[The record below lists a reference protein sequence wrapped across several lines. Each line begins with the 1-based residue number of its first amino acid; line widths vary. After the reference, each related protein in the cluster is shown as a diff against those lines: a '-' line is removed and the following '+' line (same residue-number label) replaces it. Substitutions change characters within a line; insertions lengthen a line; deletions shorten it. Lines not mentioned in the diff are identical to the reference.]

1 MFNFL
6 NMVRFFQ
13 KWYLLIKF
21 ENDKKRIYSDWI
33 FSRILNSWVFINPL
47 VKYQTCDL
55 SWHAF
60 LEYFSKNSDFVKFCE
75 NSSAIITWLQ
85 KRRPTEKI
93 NWTLECNYT
102 ILSPREY
109 RITFRALEFFS
120 LVLTV
125 LQTRGLIFHIDV
137 HDILKISKV
146 RL

>member
-33 FSRILNSWVFINPL
+33 FCENSEFLSFYQSTRKVSNMWLILACVSWVFSI
-47 VKYQTCDL
+47 
-55 SWHAF
+55 F
-60 LEYFSKNSDFVKFCE
+60 FSNFVKFYE
-75 NSSAIITWLQ
+75 NRLFSSTIITWLQ

-109 RITFRALEFFS
+109 QITFD
-120 LVLTV
+120 VLDLCT
-125 LQTRGLIFHIDV
+125 LQRWF
-137 HDILKISKV
+137 
-146 RL
+146 